1 MRYLKSQNLS
11 RYGVT
16 DNTFRVY
23 PRDPGHTADGS
34 RAIMDLT
41 GALRLP
47 KGTTNQ
53 RPELTGVATPEG
65 ANGYIRYNT
74 STNPLTMLPIG
85 IEAYINGV
93 WEVVRGPGAG
103 SIVKQTLGPGNY
115 AEIYWGPLS
124 SVPLDG
130 DNIIVLVENVW
141 QIHETNF
148 TLVTNPPG
156 LAQATYGTVVTGV
169 AYPAGTYIKFEEAV
183 PLDKNVTIYY
193 GFTN

>member
-1 MRYLKSQNLS
+1 MRFLKSQNLS
-11 RYGVT
+11 RYGII
-16 DNTFRVY
+16 DNTLRVY

-47 KGTTNQ
+47 KGTTAQ
-53 RPELTGVATPEG
+53 RPELSGVATPEG

-74 STNPLTMLPIG
+74 SLNPLNMLPIG

-93 WEVVRGPGAG
+93 WEVVRAPG
-103 SIVKQTLGPGNY
+103 SSTIHKQTIGPGNY
-115 AEIYWGPLS
+115 DEIYFGPLDI
-124 SVPLDG
+124 VPSDG

-141 QIHETNF
+141 QIYETNF
-148 TLVTNPPG
+148 TLVQNPPG
-156 LAQATYGTVVTGV
+156 LALATYGTVVEGV
-169 AYPAGTYIKFEEAV
+169 AYPSGTYLKFEEPV
-183 PLDKNVTIYY
+183 PLDKNVTIYF